1 MMWIVRVALRR
12 PYTFVSGA
20 ILVLIAGLVAIVTT
34 PVDIFPAIPLPVVTV
49 IWQYNGM
56 SPEEME
62 ERVVSIVERS
72 YSVTV
77 NDIEHIESQSLTG
90 VAVIKIYFQ
99 PDADVATGTA
109 QITASSQS
117 NTRILPPGI
126 TPPIILRFNA
136 TDVPVLQIGIG
147 SDSMS
152 SAELNDYVLNVV
164 RPPLASAQGSSIPY
178 PYGGA
183 PRVINVDLDLAR
195 LYAKGLSPS
204 DVSSAVNTTCA

>member
-1 MMWIVRVALRR
+1 SGRAIGPASRRFWTCSPPRRRWFRQTSRSSARASPIKSPVHRSRRCWDGTCEARAMMWIVRVALRR

-62 ERVVSIVERS
+62 ERVVTIVERS

-77 NDIEHIESQSLTG
+77 NDIEHIESQSFTG

-99 PDADVATGTA
+99 PDADVATG
-109 QITASSQS
+109 
-117 NTRILPPGI
+117 
-126 TPPIILRFNA
+126 
-136 TDVPVLQIGIG
+136 
-147 SDSMS
+147 
-152 SAELNDYVLNVV
+152 
-164 RPPLASAQGSSIPY
+164 
-178 PYGGA
+178 
-183 PRVINVDLDLAR
+183 
-195 LYAKGLSPS
+195 
-204 DVSSAVNTTCA
+204 